1 MKKLL
6 LVLAIGSLFA
16 VACNDGGSADTE
28 QKTDTA
34 ATAAPAT
41 VDSAAAPA
49 TTDSAAAPAPAADT
63 TKKVDSTKKKK

>member
-34 ATAAPAT
+34 AAATPAT
-41 VDSAAAPA
+41 VDSAATPA
-49 TTDSAAAPAPAADT
+49 TDSAAPAPAADT
-63 TKKVDSTKKKK
+63 TKKVDSTTKKK

>member
-28 QKTDTA
+28 NKTDTA
-34 ATAAPAT
+34 AAAT
-41 VDSAAAPA
+41 V
-49 TTDSAAAPAPAADT
+49 TDSAATAPADSMAPAPAADT
-63 TKKVDSTKKKK
+63 TKKADSVSKKK

>member
-28 QKTDTA
+28 NKTDTA
-34 ATAAPAT
+34 ATAPAT
-41 VDSAAAPA
+41 V
-49 TTDSAAAPAPAADT
+49 TDSAATAPADTMAPTPAADT